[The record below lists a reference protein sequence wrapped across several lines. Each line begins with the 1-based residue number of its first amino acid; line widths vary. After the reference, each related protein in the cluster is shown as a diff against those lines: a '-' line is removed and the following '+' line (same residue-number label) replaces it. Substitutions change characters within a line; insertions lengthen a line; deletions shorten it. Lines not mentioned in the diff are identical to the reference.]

1 MEKYDGYSIKDFY
14 DKIKECVDKLI
25 EYGEEVVM
33 NPPATEEAIAM
44 YEESIGK
51 DILPADY
58 KEWLRY
64 CNGLRIP
71 SANVIHGIGPE
82 IYEWMDVP
90 DGYEQVGETSILAY
104 VFSLKDGKF
113 YEWDEGKLEE
123 SSCREMLIWHLEQAE
138 DLLWEVEREK
148 RVNKPKESKEPKEYH
163 EPTGK
168 LKDMLIKIYGIEKY
182 NEMIDSMNNR
192 KETKEEDIND

>member
-90 DGYEQVGETSILAY
+90 DGYEQVGETISTAY

-113 YEWDEGKLEE
+113 YEWDEGELNE
-123 SSCREMLIWHLEQAE
+123 SSCRHMLRWHLEQAE
-138 DLLWEVEREK
+138 DLISDIECELGESEESWEL
-148 RVNKPKESKEPKEYH
+148 KEPSEGQK
-163 EPTGK
+163 K
-168 LKDMLIKIYGIEKY
+168 MLIDIFGIEKY
-182 NEMIDSMNNR
+182 NEYMDKLNKKKMRRRIYNGRENS
-192 KETKEEDIND
+192 I

>member
-25 EYGEEVVM
+25 EYEEEAVM
-33 NPPATEEAIAM
+33 LPPAKKEVIEL
-44 YEESIGK
+44 YEKSIGK

-58 KEWLRY
+58 KEWLGY

-71 SANVIHGIGPE
+71 PANAIEGIGNNE
-82 IYEWMDVP
+82 VYEWMDVP
-90 DGYEQVGETSILAY
+90 DGYEQVGETSLWAY

-113 YEWDEGKLEE
+113 YEWDEGKLKE

-138 DLLWEVEREK
+138 DLLWEVESNK
-148 RVNKPKESKEPKEYH
+148 RMHESEEILRTE
-163 EPTGK
+163 EPTENQK
-168 LKDMLIKIYGIEKY
+168 RMLINVLGIDKY
-182 NEMIDSMNNR
+182 NEYIELLKKRRENKS
-192 KETKEEDIND
+192 EDIK

>member
-14 DKIKECVDKLI
+14 DKIKEYVDKLI
-25 EYGEEVVM
+25 EYEEEAVM
-33 NPPATEEAIAM
+33 LPPAKKEDIEL
-44 YEESIGK
+44 YEKSIGK

-58 KEWLRY
+58 KEWLGY

-71 SANVIHGIGPE
+71 PANVIHGIGPE

-90 DGYEQVGETSILAY
+90 DGYEQVGETSLWAY

-113 YEWDEGKLEE
+113 YEWDEGKLKE

-138 DLLWEVEREK
+138 DLLYQVQSDRNELEIDDEPIEFSKSTLEK
-148 RVNKPKESKEPKEYH
+148 M
-163 EPTGK
+163 
-168 LKDMLIKIYGIEKY
+168 LKFLGPEKY
-182 NEMIDSMNNR
+182 AEFI
-192 KETKEEDIND
+192 EDLEKQKTERG

>member
-1 MEKYDGYSIKDFY
+1 MLMSYYADYSIKDFY

-90 DGYEQVGETSILAY
+90 DGYEQVGETISTAY
-104 VFSLKDGKF
+104 VFSRKDGKF
-113 YEWDEGKLEE
+113 YEWDEGELNE
-123 SSCREMLIWHLEQAE
+123 SSCRHMLRWNLEQVKE
-138 DLLWEVEREK
+138 LLHEVERAK
-148 RVNKPKESKEPKEYH
+148 GIYKPKEIKKQRKPVEHSE
-163 EPTGK
+163 K
-168 LKDMLIKIYGIEKY
+168 LRDMFIKMYGIEKY
-182 NEMIDSMNNR
+182 NEY
-192 KETKEEDIND
+192 INSDEYLS

>member
-1 MEKYDGYSIKDFY
+1 MSYYADYSIKDFY

-51 DILPADY
+51 DIIPADY

-71 SANVIHGIGPE
+71 SANVIHGLGPE

-90 DGYEQVGETSILAY
+90 DGYEQVGETISTAY
-104 VFSLKDGKF
+104 VFSRKDGKF
-113 YEWDEGKLEE
+113 YEWDEGELNE
-123 SSCREMLIWHLEQAE
+123 SSCRHMLRWHLEEAE
-138 DLLWEVEREK
+138 DLLYQVQRARNELEIDDEPMEYSKIALEKMLKHLGPEKYAEFIENLEK
-148 RVNKPKESKEPKEYH
+148 RKGNK
-163 EPTGK
+163 
-168 LKDMLIKIYGIEKY
+168 IK
-182 NEMIDSMNNR
+182 
-192 KETKEEDIND
+192 

>member
-1 MEKYDGYSIKDFY
+1 M
-14 DKIKECVDKLI
+14 
-25 EYGEEVVM
+25 
-33 NPPATEEAIAM
+33 
-44 YEESIGK
+44 
-51 DILPADY
+51 
-58 KEWLRY
+58 
-64 CNGLRIP
+64 RIP
-71 SANVIHGIGPE
+71 PANVIHGIGPE

-113 YEWDEGKLEE
+113 YEWDEGKLKE

-148 RVNKPKESKEPKEYH
+148 RINKPKESKEPKEYH